1 MTIDREMGRYEIS
14 VIGLRENLEVL
25 AVDQIVIVY
34 QEIAG
39 VFHFASDLVFLNSVT
54 E

>member
-1 MTIDREMGRYEIS
+1 MTIDRETESYGIS
-14 VIGLRENLEVL
+14 VISLRENLEVL
-25 AVDQIVIVY
+25 AVDEIVIVY
-34 QEIAG
+34 QQIAG